1 VRVTEACGWGPIR
14 KHQRPERAVC
24 DHSVGCVVGVGMSQ
38 DDDPMLKPD
47 GHRYDAPE
55 SRRTTLD
62 KEIVYAVLGIV
73 VVGLALLIATGT
85 VPIFPRG

>member
-1 VRVTEACGWGPIR
+1 MN
-14 KHQRPERAVC
+14 
-24 DHSVGCVVGVGMSQ
+24 D

-55 SRRTTLD
+55 SREKTVS
-62 KEIVYAVLGIV
+62 KEVVYALLAIV

-85 VPIFPRG
+85 VPIFPGG